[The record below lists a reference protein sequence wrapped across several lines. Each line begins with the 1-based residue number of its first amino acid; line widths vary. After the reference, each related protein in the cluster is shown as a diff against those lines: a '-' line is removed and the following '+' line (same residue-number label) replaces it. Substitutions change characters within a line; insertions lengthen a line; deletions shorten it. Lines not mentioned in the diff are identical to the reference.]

1 AMYTNIDYAIA
12 TVKERG
18 HALTVP
24 NVLAAYMQCV
34 SHATPEDAADPNAIA
49 QAAIASFE
57 RAMDKYP
64 APAPPQLAKS
74 NVMASKSASKP
85 RSCETGID
93 SAAALEHDCCR
104 RPFCSEVAQLRN
116 EYRKALWRVP
126 DADYSGCTCPSCGS
140 LLKVRSDAVRKIS
153 SDEEENLLKWDIT
166 APVRATGTRKTKK
179 GAKKRARAPKN
190 VPLDPF
196 APSSSTTI
204 L

>member
-1 AMYTNIDYAIA
+1 MYTNIDYAIA

-34 SHATPEDAADPNAIA
+34 SHATPEDTADPNAIA

-64 APAPPQLAKS
+64 APAPPRLAKT
-74 NVMASKSASKP
+74 NTATVMSATNPHSSEKA
-85 RSCETGID
+85 ID
-93 SAAALEHDCCR
+93 PAAAIEHECCR
-104 RPFCSEVAQLRN
+104 RPFSSEVAQLRN

-140 LLKVRSDAVRKIS
+140 LLKVRSNAVRKIS
-153 SDEEENLLKWDIT
+153 SDEEDSLLRWNVT
-166 APVRATGTRKTKK
+166 APVRAPRTQKVKKVARKK
-179 GAKKRARAPKN
+179 ARAPKN
-190 VPLDPF
+190 VPLDPY